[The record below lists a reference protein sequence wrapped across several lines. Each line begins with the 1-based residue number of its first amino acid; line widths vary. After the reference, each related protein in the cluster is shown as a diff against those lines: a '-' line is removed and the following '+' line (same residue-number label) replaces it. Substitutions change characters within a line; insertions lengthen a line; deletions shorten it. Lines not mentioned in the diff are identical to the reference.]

1 MLAVTMILSLRF
13 LKKKRTISRIILHI
27 ILIIGACIMI
37 LLFLW
42 MILTSLKT
50 VSESTSMNPFIFF
63 PETLQWENY
72 LNVIKQNDF
81 IRLYF
86 NTFAMMFFRVLCGVL
101 FSAMAAYAFA
111 RLEFPGKKAGFGLVL
126 FQMMVPTQIF
136 IIPQYLMVDKLG
148 LRNTIFALVF
158 PGLVSAFGTFLLR
171 QFFMG
176 LPKELEESARLDG
189 CNIWQTFWKV
199 MLPLT
204 KSGLVALGI
213 FTALF
218 SFKDLMWP
226 LIVNTNSD
234 AATLSSALSKISSA
248 YSVNYPELMAA
259 AVLAIWPMMLV
270 YIIFQRQFIEGIAT
284 SGGKL

>member
-1 MLAVTMILSLRF
+1 MKR
-13 LKKKRTISRIILHI
+13 KKTIGTIIIHI
-27 ILIIGACIMI
+27 ILIFGACIMI
-37 LLFLW
+37 LPFLW
-42 MILTSLKT
+42 MVLTSLKT
-50 VSESTSMNPFIFF
+50 VSESTSMNPFVFF
-63 PETLQWENY
+63 PKSLQWENY
-72 LNVIKQNDF
+72 KTVIAQNDF
-81 IRLYF
+81 LKLYF
-86 NTFAMMFFRVLCGVL
+86 NTFAMMFFRVLCAVL

-111 RLEFPGKKAGFGLVL
+111 RLNFPGKNLLFGLVL
-126 FQMMVPTQIF
+126 FQMMVPAQIF
-136 IIPQYLMVDKLG
+136 VIPQYLMVDKLG
-148 LRNTIFALVF
+148 MRNSVFAF

-189 CNIWQTFWKV
+189 CNIWQTFWKI

-226 LIVNTNSD
+226 LIVNSTSD
-234 AATLSSALSKISSA
+234 SATLSSALAKISSA

-270 YIIFQRQFIEGIAT
+270 YIIFQKQFIEGIAT

>member
-1 MLAVTMILSLRF
+1 MKRKKITGAVV
-13 LKKKRTISRIILHI
+13 LHI
-27 ILIIGACIMI
+27 ILIAGACIMI
-37 LLFLW
+37 LPFLW
-42 MILTSLKT
+42 MVLTSLKT
-50 VSESTSMNPFIFF
+50 VSESTSMNPFVFF
-63 PETLQWENY
+63 PENLQWDNY
-72 LNVIKQNDF
+72 KTVIQQNDF

-86 NTFAMMFFRVLCGVL
+86 NTFAMMFFRVLCAVL

-111 RLEFPGKKAGFGLVL
+111 RLEFPGKNFLFGLVL
-126 FQMMVPTQIF
+126 FQMMVPAQIF
-136 IIPQYLMVDKLG
+136 VIPQYLMVDKLG
-148 LRNTIFALVF
+148 MRNSIFALVF

-226 LIVNTNSD
+226 LIVNSTSES
-234 AATLSSALSKISSA
+234 ATLSSALAKISSA
-248 YSVNYPELMAA
+248 YSVNYPQLMAA
-259 AVLAIWPMMLV
+259 AVLAIWPMMLI

>member
-1 MLAVTMILSLRF
+1 MK
-13 LKKKRTISRIILHI
+13 KKKRYLSILLHCLL
-27 ILIIGACIMI
+27 ILGAVIMI
-37 LLFLW
+37 MPFLW
-42 MILTSLKT
+42 MVLTSLKT
-50 VSESTSMNPFIFF
+50 VSESTSMNPFVFF
-63 PETLQWENY
+63 PQIPQWENY
-72 LNVIKQNDF
+72 IEVVRKNDF
-81 IRLYF
+81 ICLYY
-86 NTFAMMFFRVLCGVL
+86 NTFVMMIVRVVCAVL

-111 RLEFPGKKAGFGLVL
+111 RLSFPGRDFLFGLVL
-126 FQMMVPTQIF
+126 FQMMVPVQIF
-136 IIPQYLMVDKLG
+136 VVPQYLMVDKIG
-148 LRNTIFALVF
+148 MRNTIFALVF

-189 CNIWQTFWKV
+189 CNIGQTFWKV

-204 KSGLVALGI
+204 KSGLTALAI

-226 LIVNTNSD
+226 LIVNSDTD
-234 AATLSSALSKISSA
+234 AATLSSALSKIASA
-248 YSVNYPELMAA
+248 YSVDYPQLMAA

-270 YIIFQRQFIEGIAT
+270 YIIFQKQFIEGIAT

>member
-1 MLAVTMILSLRF
+1 MHTLLILGAV
-13 LKKKRTISRIILHI
+13 
-27 ILIIGACIMI
+27 IMI
-37 LLFLW
+37 FPFVW

-50 VSESTSMNPFIFF
+50 VSESTSMNPFVLF
-63 PETLQWENY
+63 PENPQWENFKT
-72 LNVIKQNDF
+72 VIQQNDF

-86 NTFAMMFFRVLCGVL
+86 NTFAMMILRVLCAVT

-111 RLEFPGKKAGFGLVL
+111 RLKFPGKNFFFGLVL
-126 FQMMVPTQIF
+126 FQMMVPVQIF
-136 IIPQYLMVDKLG
+136 VIPQYLMVDKLG
-148 LRNTIFALVF
+148 LRNTVFALVF

-189 CNIWQTFWKV
+189 CNIGQTFYKV

-204 KSGLVALGI
+204 KSGLVALAI

-226 LIVNTNSD
+226 LVVNSNSD
-234 AATLSSALSKISSA
+234 AATLSSALSKIASG
-248 YSVNYPELMAA
+248 YSVKYPQLMAA
-259 AVLAIWPMMLV
+259 SVLAIWPMMLI
-270 YIIFQRQFIEGIAT
+270 YIIFQKQFIEGIAT
-284 SGGKL
+284 SGSKL

>member
-1 MLAVTMILSLRF
+1 MM
-13 LKKKRTISRIILHI
+13 KKNKKISRIILHI

-37 LLFLW
+37 MPFLW
-42 MILTSLKT
+42 MVLTSLKT
-50 VSESTSMNPFIFF
+50 VSESTSLNPFVFF

-72 LNVIKQNDF
+72 LNVIRQNDF
-81 IRLYF
+81 LQLYF
-86 NTFAMMFFRVLCGVL
+86 NTFAMMFFRVLCAVL

-111 RLEFPGKKAGFGLVL
+111 RLEFPGKNLGFGLVL

-136 IIPQYLMVDKLG
+136 IIPQYLIVDKLG
-148 LRNTIFALVF
+148 MRNTIFALVF

-226 LIVNTNSD
+226 LIVNSNSD

-259 AVLAIWPMMLV
+259 AVLAIWPMMLI
-270 YIIFQRQFIEGIAT
+270 YIIFQKQFIEGIAT